1 MSDKLRL
8 LDLWRNRKLT
18 NYGLSD
24 HWKHQCRA
32 GAQNTEKVSGDVP
45 GNQGHRGSAL
55 RCLKSAACSLNPVDG
70 GSQKKDHPLIPFE
83 NVNFLSV
90 PNPDE

>member
-18 NYGLSD
+18 SNGQPSHL
-24 HWKHQCRA
+24 KHQFRPV
-32 GAQNTEKVSGDVP
+32 AQNTGKIPGDVP
-45 GNQGHRGSAL
+45 GNQGRRVSAL

-70 GSQKKDHPLIPFE
+70 GS
-83 NVNFLSV
+83 
-90 PNPDE
+90 